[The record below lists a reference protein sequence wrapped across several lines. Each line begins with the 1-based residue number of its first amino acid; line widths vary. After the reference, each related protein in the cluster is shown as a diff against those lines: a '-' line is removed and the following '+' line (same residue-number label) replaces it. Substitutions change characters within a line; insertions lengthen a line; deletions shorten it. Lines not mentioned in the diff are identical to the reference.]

1 MLQETLDV
9 SNNSSCA
16 PGVEERLFCP
26 VKKLPQF
33 EDNVRCMDSLT
44 GCFYES
50 KAANGR
56 SYANQES

>member
-1 MLQETLDV
+1 MSD
-9 SNNSSCA
+9 NSSCA
-16 PGVEERLFCP
+16 PGVEERLFCS

-44 GCFYES
+44 RCFYES
-50 KAANGR
+50 EASNWG